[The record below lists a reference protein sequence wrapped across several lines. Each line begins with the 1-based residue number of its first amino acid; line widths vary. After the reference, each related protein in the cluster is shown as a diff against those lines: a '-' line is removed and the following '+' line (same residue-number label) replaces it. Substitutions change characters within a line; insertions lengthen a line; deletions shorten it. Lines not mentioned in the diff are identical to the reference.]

1 MLELKDV
8 LKQLSCKVGLFV
20 LAGLLWLITL
30 PTNPVEAG
38 GYYAEK
44 NHQTEV
50 SRPYFSNK
58 QRRIDRYEASQPYY
72 GNKDRRKQKAN
83 IRTSDDDFT
92 ASRKQIRRNRGDF
105 E

>member
-1 MLELKDV
+1 MLKLKDV
-8 LKQLSCKVGLFV
+8 LQQLSCKVGLFT
-20 LAGLLWLITL
+20 LAGLLWLISL
-30 PTNPVEAG
+30 PTTPVEAA

-44 NHQTEV
+44 NHQTEL
-50 SRPYFSNK
+50 SRPYFSSK
-58 QRRIDRYEASQPYY
+58 QRKIDRHEASQPYY

-83 IRTSDDDFT
+83 IPISDDDFT

>member
-8 LKQLSCKVGLFV
+8 LTQLSCKVGLFI
-20 LAGLLWLITL
+20 LAALLWLITL
-30 PTNPVEAG
+30 PTTPVEAG

-44 NHQTEV
+44 NHRAEL
-50 SRPYFSNK
+50 SRPYFSNR

-92 ASRKQIRRNRGDF
+92 ASRKQIRRSRGDF